1 MFNLIDLLFLPKNT
15 CYCCK
20 EEETNDYICDD
31 CIKTLETI
39 VDFKTI
45 EGSTCYSPYLYAGHM
60 ERMIKEFKFREQ
72 KYYGKLFAK
81 LLADFYISHKLD
93 YDILIPIPLSKE
105 KYLKRGFNQCELIC
119 DFLSKR
125 VSVPVNK
132 EILFKVKDT
141 KDQHL
146 LSKSE
151 RSRNLNSAFEA
162 RTREELLN
170 KKILIVDDLLTSGYT
185 LNEAI
190 VTLKKAGYVNI
201 DALVIGKAKPESIFK
216 SGR

>member
-1 MFNLIDLLFLPKNT
+1 MFNLIDLLFLPKDT

-20 EEETNDYICDD
+20 EEETKDYICDD
-31 CIKTLETI
+31 CIKTLERI
-39 VDFKTI
+39 NDFKTI
-45 EGSTCYSPYLYAGHM
+45 EGSICYSPYLYAGHM
-60 ERMIKEFKFREQ
+60 ERMIKEYKFREQ

-81 LLADFYISHKLD
+81 LLSDFYISHEMD

-105 KYLKRGFNQCELIC
+105 KYLKRGFNQCELLC
-119 DFLSKR
+119 EFLSKR
-125 VSVPVNK
+125 IGVPVNN
-132 EILFKVKDT
+132 EILFKIKDT

-151 RSRNLNSAFEA
+151 RSRNLKSAFEA
-162 RTREELLN
+162 KSKRELLD

-185 LNEAI
+185 LQEAI
-190 VTLKKAGYVNI
+190 VTLNKVGYSNI
-201 DALVIGKAKPESIFK
+201 DAMVIGKAKPESIFK

>member
-60 ERMIKEFKFREQ
+60 EKMIKEFKFREQ

-125 VSVPVNK
+125 ISVPVNK

-162 RTREELLN
+162 RTRDELLN

-185 LNEAI
+185 LQEAI

>member
-1 MFNLIDLLFLPKNT
+1 MFNLIDLLFLPKDI

-20 EEETNDYICDD
+20 EEETKDYICDD
-31 CIKTLETI
+31 CIKTLERI
-39 VDFKTI
+39 NDFKTI
-45 EGSTCYSPYLYAGHM
+45 EGSICYSPYLYAGHM
-60 ERMIKEFKFREQ
+60 ERMIKAYKFREQ

-81 LLADFYISHKLD
+81 LLSDFYISHEMD

-105 KYLKRGFNQCELIC
+105 KYLKRGFNQCELLC
-119 DFLSKR
+119 EFLSKR
-125 VSVPVNK
+125 IGVPVNK

-151 RSRNLNSAFEA
+151 RSRNLKSAFEA
-162 RTREELLN
+162 KSKRELLD

-185 LNEAI
+185 LQEAI
-190 VTLKKAGYVNI
+190 VTLKKAGYNNI
-201 DALVIGKAKPESIFK
+201 DAMVIGKAKPESIFK

>member
-60 ERMIKEFKFREQ
+60 EKMIKEFKFREQ

-81 LLADFYISHKLD
+81 LLADFYTSHKLD

-119 DFLSKR
+119 GFLSKR
-125 VSVPVNK
+125 VSIPVDK
-132 EILFKVKDT
+132 EILFKIKDT

-185 LNEAI
+185 LKEAI
-190 VTLKKAGYVNI
+190 VTLKKAGYGNI

>member
-81 LLADFYISHKLD
+81 LLADFYISQNLD

-125 VSVPVNK
+125 VSVPVDK
-132 EILFKVKDT
+132 EILFKIKDT

-151 RSRNLNSAFEA
+151 RSKNLNSAFEA

-185 LNEAI
+185 LKEAI

>member
-45 EGSTCYSPYLYAGHM
+45 KGSTCYSPYLYAGHM

-81 LLADFYISHKLD
+81 LLADFYTSHKLD

-125 VSVPVNK
+125 VSVPVNN

-151 RSRNLNSAFEA
+151 RSKNLNSAFEA

-185 LNEAI
+185 LKEAI

>member
-1 MFNLIDLLFLPKNT
+1 MFNLIDLLFLQKNT

-20 EEETNDYICDD
+20 EEETKDYICHD
-31 CIKTLETI
+31 CIKTLEKI
-39 VDFKTI
+39 DDFKTI
-45 EGSTCYSPYLYAGHM
+45 EGSTCYSPYLYAGHIETM
-60 ERMIKEFKFREQ
+60 LKAYKFKEQ

-81 LLADFYISHKLD
+81 LLADFYISKNLD
-93 YDILIPIPLSKE
+93 YDILVPLPLSRE

-119 DFLSKR
+119 DFMSKR
-125 VSVPVNK
+125 ISVPVNK

-162 RTREELLN
+162 KSRRELLD

-185 LNEAI
+185 LQEVI
-190 VTLKKAGYVNI
+190 VTLKKAGYKNI
-201 DALVIGKAKPESIFK
+201 DAMVIGKAKPESIFK

>member
-45 EGSTCYSPYLYAGHM
+45 EGSACYSPYLYAGHM

-81 LLADFYISHKLD
+81 LLSDFYTSHKLD

-119 DFLSKR
+119 DFLSNR
-125 VSVPVNK
+125 VSVPVNN

-185 LNEAI
+185 LKEVI
-190 VTLKKAGYVNI
+190 VTLKKAGYLNI

>member
-60 ERMIKEFKFREQ
+60 EKMIKEFKFREQ

-81 LLADFYISHKLD
+81 LLTDFYTSHKLD

-125 VSVPVNK
+125 ISVPVNK

-185 LNEAI
+185 LQEAI
-190 VTLKKAGYVNI
+190 VTLKKAGYGNI

>member
-81 LLADFYISHKLD
+81 LLADFYTSHKLD

-125 VSVPVNK
+125 VSVPVNNV
-132 EILFKVKDT
+132 ILFKVKDT

-185 LNEAI
+185 LQEAI